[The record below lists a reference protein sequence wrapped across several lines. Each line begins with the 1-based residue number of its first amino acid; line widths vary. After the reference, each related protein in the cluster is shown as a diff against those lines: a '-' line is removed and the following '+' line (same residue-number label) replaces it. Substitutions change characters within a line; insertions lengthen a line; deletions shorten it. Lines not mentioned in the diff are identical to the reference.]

1 MDGGQAVTLNQ
12 MRDYIRQYS
21 SDQFYEKV
29 KRMPDNQVIAIYFR
43 LVDKHNKHR
52 RAVKSR

>member
-1 MDGGQAVTLNQ
+1 MDGGQAMTLDQ

-52 RAVKSR
+52 RAVQSR